1 MIFPSKVQGKEFS
14 LHYLIAFLLHWDSF
28 GTASEH
34 VGHLGSVENWGVW
47 EFLPKLQ
54 ECATLFF
61 LQILDL
67 EISLGDFTHIYIHHI
82 HHNDLSRERLSTGF
96 FQ

>member
-1 MIFPSKVQGKEFS
+1 MGDV
-14 LHYLIAFLLHWDSF
+14 FLLHWDRF

-34 VGHLGSVENWGVW
+34 VGHLGSVENWGVC

-54 ECATLFF
+54 GCATLFF

-82 HHNDLSRERLSTGF
+82 HHMCFIDF
-96 FQ
+96 H